1 MAQAMKYY
9 KNKGVITLKVSEETA
24 KFTEFWNSSFDNFNR
39 NLPWQG
45 LKIDSEDFQVI
56 MISYVW
62 NFNKL

>member
-9 KNKGVITLKVSEETA
+9 KNKGVLTLKGSEETA
-24 KFTEFWNSSFDNFNR
+24 KFTEFWNSLFDNFNR

-45 LKIDSEDFQVI
+45 LKIDSEDFQVR

>member
-9 KNKGVITLKVSEETA
+9 KNKGVLTLKGSEETA
-24 KFTEFWNSSFDNFNR
+24 NFTEFWNNLFDVFNR

-56 MISYVW
+56 VIS
-62 NFNKL
+62 

>member
-9 KNKGVITLKVSEETA
+9 KNKGVLTLKGSEETA
-24 KFTEFWNSSFDNFNR
+24 KFTEFWNSLFDNLNT

-56 MISYVW
+56 MISYV
-62 NFNKL
+62 

>member
-9 KNKGVITLKVSEETA
+9 KNKGVLTLKGSEETA
-24 KFTEFWNSSFDNFNR
+24 KFTEFWNNLFDNFNR

-45 LKIDSEDFQVI
+45 LKIDSEDFQVR